1 MKQTT
6 HNFYY
11 NNYKKQILEIQHFIN
26 NKVYF
31 LKLNIPENNIFRVK
45 IKMRKG
51 VFSPRIL

>member
-1 MKQTT
+1 MKRTT
-6 HNFYY
+6 LNFYY
-11 NNYKKQILEIQHFIN
+11 NNYKKQILEIPHFIN